1 MDFNSKSVAFIYF
14 YIIAFIYVREPIH
27 KHIGY
32 IMLTIVY
39 IFSGVAVAYA
49 YSNYPITNLITN
61 PLYLKG
67 LILAVFIIVF
77 VTLFSLIYIIDAYYV
92 QASKLK
98 SFDLKLNQRYKNLLA
113 TFENAFIVGNV
124 TFACM
129 LLALA
134 SDFKYLTII
143 YIGILV
149 PFISVWFQ
157 LASAIRFSKIKND

>member
-1 MDFNSKSVAFIYF
+1 MDISPASTLFLLF
-14 YIIAFIYVREPIH
+14 YIIAFIYVREPNH

-39 IFSGVAVAYA
+39 IFSGVAIAQAHNNFY
-49 YSNYPITNLITN
+49 NPITN
-61 PLYLKG
+61 PYYLKG
-67 LILAVFIIVF
+67 LASAVFIIVF
-77 VTLFSLIYIIDAYYV
+77 VTLFSLIYIIDAIYA

-124 TFACM
+124 SFAFM
-129 LLALA
+129 LIALA
-134 SDFKYLTII
+134 SGYNNVTII
-143 YIGILV
+143 FIGIMV
-149 PFISVWFQ
+149 PFICVWFQ

>member
-1 MDFNSKSVAFIYF
+1 
-14 YIIAFIYVREPIH
+14 
-27 KHIGY
+27 
-32 IMLTIVY
+32 MLTIVY

-49 YSNYPITNLITN
+49 YNNFNNPITN
-61 PLYLKG
+61 PYYLKG
-67 LILAVFIIVF
+67 LILAVFIIAI
-77 VTLFSLIYIIDAYYV
+77 VTLFSLIYIIDAYYA

-113 TFENAFIVGNV
+113 TFENAFLVGNV

-134 SDFKYLTII
+134 SGINNVIII

-149 PFISVWFQ
+149 PFVSVWFQ

>member
-1 MDFNSKSVAFIYF
+1 MESSPSSIAFIYF
-14 YIIAFIYVREPIH
+14 YIIAFIYVREPNY

-67 LILAVFIIVF
+67 LILVVFIIVF

-149 PFISVWFQ
+149 PFVSVWFQ